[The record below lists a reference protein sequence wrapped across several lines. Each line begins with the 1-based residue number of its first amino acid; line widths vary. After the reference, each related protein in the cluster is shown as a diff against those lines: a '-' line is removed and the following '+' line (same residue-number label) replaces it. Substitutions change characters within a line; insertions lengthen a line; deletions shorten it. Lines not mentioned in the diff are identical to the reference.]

1 MTRIH
6 DFLNLIMCLCVQV
19 RDWILPDDFD
29 LPRVE
34 AHHLVVT
41 VDADDDDK
49 LTKVRIEMSLLF
61 FFVSVSIDKKKL
73 SILHTFQHYPG

>member
-6 DFLNLIMCLCVQV
+6 DFLNLSMCLCVQV

-49 LTKVRIEMSLLF
+49 LTKVRIAF
-61 FFVSVSIDKKKL
+61 AAIFFVSVLIDKKKL

>member
-1 MTRIH
+1 MTRIR
-6 DFLNLIMCLCVQV
+6 DFLNLSMCLCVQV

-49 LTKVRIEMSLLF
+49 LTKVRIDVAAI
-61 FFVSVSIDKKKL
+61 FFVSVLIDKKL

>member
-49 LTKVRIEMSLLF
+49 LTKVRIAFAAIFLSLF
-61 FFVSVSIDKKKL
+61 
-73 SILHTFQHYPG
+73 